1 MFIFLLCVIVS
12 LYDAFIEPSLLE
24 ILDRIEKYT
33 EEKQSRVLNTSILDE
48 NKITY
53 QITDQNYMLPD
64 VSGINTT
71 MIEQMNEI
79 RNNNYILPSIE
90 DKNNIITI
98 QKKEVICPI
107 SFDPSLIKR

>member
-1 MFIFLLCVIVS
+1 MLRLVLQFLRDNVLKSIIFFTIKHKI
-12 LYDAFIEPSLLE
+12 DFAF
-24 ILDRIEKYT
+24 
-33 EEKQSRVLNTSILDE
+33 LDE
-48 NKITY
+48 NRVIY

-64 VSGINTT
+64 MSGINTA

-90 DKNNIITI
+90 DKSNIVTV